1 MQLQLCALAHAVG
14 ATVTSPVSAPVA
26 RKDRVPS
33 AARSPA
39 QVAATRATPAVIT
52 PTSRSH
58 PHSGVVSRAPLQIE
72 QSALHPGSVS
82 PPVSW
87 KSAAWQHQQQQ
98 QQPRGVGTRIMR
110 PARALPVSSPSLYAL
125 PAAISQRQVTPV
137 PPVSVYS
144 SGGEKLEEAEV
155 EESKGRSRRPWRV
168 H

>member
-1 MQLQLCALAHAVG
+1 VCPRARGRRHRHDACLCARCPQG
-14 ATVTSPVSAPVA
+14 P
-26 RKDRVPS
+26 
-33 AARSPA
+33 
-39 QVAATRATPAVIT
+39 RALGCPISRASRRNKSNTCCNS
-52 PTSRSH
+52 PTSHSQ

-98 QQPRGVGTRIMR
+98 QQRGVGTRIMR

-125 PAAISQRQVTPV
+125 PAAISQRHVTPV